1 MSITEIVDN
10 LYMTEDKELFFK
22 AYRLWCNILYG
33 KYGISEELLR
43 AFIKDIYEANTL
55 YIDKENLIMVKADGI
70 TNNPINKSCRTTYIF
85 DNKLRKFINENS

>member
-33 KYGISEELLR
+33 KYGISEELLE
-43 AFIKDIYEANTL
+43 AFIKDIYEANKV
-55 YIDKENLIMVKADGI
+55 YAHEDIVISESKRFISDVV
-70 TNNPINKSCRTTYIF
+70 INSCGKTTTGC
-85 DNKLRKFINENS
+85 DSKLKDFINENS